1 MRGAAVEIWV
11 GACFQNLDAFH
22 PVAFCAVDQA
32 FDAGEFA
39 LGLDEITPT
48 LFVDAPRLLPRCF
61 ADLRTAGSG
70 SPGHCNATRTLFS
83 LRPAV
88 RMVVG
93 SRAGACVRACGTCGT
108 CGTCVYV
115 RMCVSRGGWAGWA
128 GCHGDGAAST
138 CTWRTKV
145 PLAEVLSRTR
155 NSPGVRARVC
165 VCQDTANGNATRCV
179 SSVDAAWAEAPS
191 SRTKGHTRQCHSP
204 SGRLRNNASAC
215 AFVTVPTN
223 HWY

>member
-115 RMCVSRGGWAGWA
+115 RMCVSRGGWVGWVPRRW
-128 GCHGDGAAST
+128 CSQYLEDKGALGGGALPHKKFAW
-138 CTWRTKV
+138 C
-145 PLAEVLSRTR
+145 AC
-155 NSPGVRARVC
+155 ARVC
-165 VCQDTANGNATRCV
+165 V
-179 SSVDAAWAEAPS
+179 P
-191 SRTKGHTRQCHSP
+191 GHSKRQCHT
-204 SGRLRNNASAC
+204 LRQQR
-215 AFVTVPTN
+215 
-223 HWY
+223 